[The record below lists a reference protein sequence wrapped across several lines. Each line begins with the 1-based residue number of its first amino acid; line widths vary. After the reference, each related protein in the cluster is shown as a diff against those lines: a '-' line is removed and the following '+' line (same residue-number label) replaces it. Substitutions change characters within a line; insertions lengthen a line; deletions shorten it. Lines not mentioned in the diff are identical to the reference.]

1 MSKIKK
7 IATIF
12 LLIIALLLIGIAI
25 MGFIME
31 IYPTSGY
38 LILQSLPKQ
47 IKNNEFYGSAEIEVK
62 ANVDLS
68 QDLGQGTKAN
78 IDVKNKIE
86 KIKLKDDKSYIQGG
100 MQVDYADLA
109 SNNNYYI
116 AYGNKDTTYLY
127 YSDEKIPSDYELR
140 YDSWCKLKKAN
151 KTSGNFAKD
160 LKNILKKVENKSLNR
175 DKMIIY
181 GNITS
186 ENLASLWENIE
197 NIDPQNVAMIQGIS
211 NNESASVKIQ
221 FDKKSQRLT
230 SVELGFKNVSA
241 ASNSIIEYAKIKI
254 NVINSGVDKIKVPDN
269 FDSKITNTQYNVSE
283 PVETPQTEY
292 TDTNEWL
299 QDYHTVGLLLDG
311 KRVDLKTIKDVIY
324 QNRDY
329 VKWSLSK
336 DSNLLETNLTTDSN
350 AKIYL
355 YTDETNE
362 VTQIEFDNSYAK
374 NNTLKVMIA
383 GLTFGTSKDETIQ
396 KLGEPAKS
404 ISGDGKDELT
414 YYIGQKKEYELT
426 LDFYTETKTING
438 GLQKINLLINTS
450 TKLGN

>member
-1 MSKIKK
+1 MSKTKK
-7 IATIF
+7 IAAIF
-12 LLIIALLLIGIAI
+12 PIIIALLLIGIAI
-25 MGFIME
+25 TGFVME
-31 IYPTSGY
+31 LYPTSGY
-38 LILQSLPKQ
+38 LIWQSLPKQ
-47 IKNNEFYGSAEIEVK
+47 IKNSEFYGSAEIDVK
-62 ANVDLS
+62 ADVDLS
-68 QDLGQGTKAN
+68 QNLGQGTKAN
-78 IDVKNKIE
+78 IDVKNKIN
-86 KIKLKDDKSYIQGG
+86 KIKVKDGKSYIQGD

-109 SNNNYYI
+109 RNNNYYI
-116 AYGNKDTTYLY
+116 AYENNDTTYLY

-160 LKNILKKVENKSLNR
+160 LKNILRKVENRSLNR
-175 DKMIIY
+175 DKMAVY

-186 ENLASLWENIE
+186 GNLNSLWENIE
-197 NIDPQNVAMIQGIS
+197 NIDPQNVAMIQGIP

-230 SVELGFKNVSA
+230 SIELEFKNVSA
-241 ASNSIIEYAKIKI
+241 GLNSTIEYAKIKI
-254 NVINSGVDKIKVPDN
+254 NVINSGVDKIKIPDN
-269 FDSKITNTQYNVSE
+269 FDSEITNTQYNVSE

-299 QDYHTVGLLLDG
+299 QDYHTAGLLLDG

-324 QNRDY
+324 QNKDY

-336 DSNLLETNLTTDSN
+336 DSNLWATSLTTDSN

-355 YTDETNE
+355 YTDEANE
-362 VTQIEFDNSYAK
+362 VTQIEFDNSYTK

-383 GLTFGTSKDETIQ
+383 GLTFGASKDETIQ

-426 LDFYTETKTING
+426 LSFYTETKTING
-438 GLQKINLLINTS
+438 GLQKINLLMNS
-450 TKLGN
+450 NNK

>member
-68 QDLGQGTKAN
+68 QNLGQGTKAN

-230 SVELGFKNVSA
+230 SIELGFKNVSA

>member
-230 SVELGFKNVSA
+230 SIELGFKNVSA

-283 PVETPQTEY
+283 PIETPQTEY

-438 GLQKINLLINTS
+438 GLQKINLLINTV
-450 TKLGN
+450 K